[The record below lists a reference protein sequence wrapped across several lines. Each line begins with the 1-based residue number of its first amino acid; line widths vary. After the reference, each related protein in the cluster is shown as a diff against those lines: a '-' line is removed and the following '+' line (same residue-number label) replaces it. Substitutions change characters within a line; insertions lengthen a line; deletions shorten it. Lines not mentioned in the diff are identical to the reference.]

1 MTSSATST
9 TLTTAPAPTAR
20 DDVPQVEHST
30 RPALAVGAA
39 VILGAVALAVA
50 GTLVSRSTTPDTTPD
65 TVPAVAVA
73 GPVAAYVVGDASHGG
88 PGSRADAVTALRCS
102 PAVSAT
108 VAGEL
113 SHGGPGSRSDLVRPS
128 APTTTVE
135 PVADVAHGTA
145 GSVVV
150 TTAARA

>member
-9 TLTTAPAPTAR
+9 ILTTAASPSIGADRPS
-20 DDVPQVEHST
+20 VEHST

-50 GTLVSRSTTPDTTPD
+50 GTLVSRSTTPDTAPA

-88 PGSRADAVTALRCS
+88 PGSRADAVTAPRS
-102 PAVSAT
+102 APAVSAT

-113 SHGGPGSRSDLVRPS
+113 SHGGPGSRSDLARPS
-128 APTTTVE
+128 APVTTVE